1 MTFSENRYSPF
12 QVMLQWRQNAPIIE
26 QRCAGRS
33 PNSANR
39 KHQIPRHPR
48 RTSSSLRPASDF
60 GTYKC
65 QRLPKVGAGRQRMAA
80 QL

>member
-1 MTFSENRYSPF
+1 MTFSEYRYSPF

-60 GTYKC
+60 SGC
-65 QRLPKVGAGRQRMAA
+65 QKSEPDGSEWQRS
-80 QL
+80 